1 MAGVDK
7 GYITESM
14 GHSQNQSITDR
25 YIANYPLAKQME
37 YNNKLLDLEPKVTV
51 DDIKS
56 MTDEQKT
63 AMLLQLLNKR

>member
-1 MAGVDK
+1 MV
-7 GYITESM
+7 T
-14 GHSQNQSITDR
+14 SITDR